1 MSSNDELSPPDA
13 LSISH
18 LREEIVQLLS
28 LSQQLL
34 QSEGRVSDKVEFSD
48 AEAAAPP
55 AAVHLKRLLRLRAER
70 RRDPTGTFLEWPA
83 WDMLLDLA
91 AVGAEG
97 GHISVSA
104 ICISSGAPQ
113 STALRKLA
121 QLERAGLVSRYL
133 HDTDKRRVCL
143 ALTKAALELVNTRIN
158 EDLNFYTELSEAFVG
173 RGHFAS
179 VDRAGSATP
188 TAMRGQATPQ
198 RLTQLSTMKP
208 VPLRLGAD

>member
-1 MSSNDELSPPDA
+1 MSSHDELSPTDA

-34 QSEGRVSDKVEFSD
+34 QAEGRVSDRVECSD
-48 AEAAAPP
+48 AETPAPP

-143 ALTKAALELVNTRIN
+143 ALTKAAYELVNTRIT
-158 EDLNFYTELSEAFVG
+158 EDLKFYTELSEAFAG
-173 RGHFAS
+173 RGHLS
-179 VDRAGSATP
+179 VGDRAGFPMPA
-188 TAMRGQATPQ
+188 AIRGQAPPQ
-198 RLTQLSTMKP
+198 RMTQVAAMKP
-208 VPLRLGAD
+208 IPLRLGAD